1 MPARP
6 EEIDPEANLVD
17 AASPFR
23 AAFAQARIEGRVAG
37 EVAAA
42 KHATDKKRK
51 RKTANKHVEAPVS
64 SVDSFEVRIEKRRGK
79 GPADASRWNDL
90 GHDGWELVAVVGKQ
104 AFFRRSRRHASGT
117 GSLHETGFAP

>member
-6 EEIDPEANLVD
+6 EEIDLEANLVD

-37 EVAAA
+37 EIAAA
-42 KHATDKKRK
+42 KQATDKKRK
-51 RKTANKHVEAPVS
+51 RKTAKKHVEAPVS
-64 SVDSFEVRIEKRRGK
+64 SVDRFEVRIEKRRGK
-79 GPADASRWNDL
+79 GAADASRWNNL

-104 AFFRRSRRHASGT
+104 AFFRRSRRYTSRT
-117 GSLHETGFAP
+117 ESLHRRGFAP